1 MLNTTRKPPQHRL
14 ETLALAI
21 SYVYQ
26 LKTFLLWSN
35 PNLLVASGI
44 RYRVDGNTLGL
55 FVTIFDIP
63 FERRQTGS
71 HSVQRTLAAQNLDRF
86 EQWRRYTLRG

>member
-35 PNLLVASGI
+35 PNLLVESGT
-44 RYRVDGNTLGL
+44 RYRIDGNTLGL
-55 FVTIFDIP
+55 FVTISNIGFKG
-63 FERRQTGS
+63 R
-71 HSVQRTLAAQNLDRF
+71 
-86 EQWRRYTLRG
+86 